1 MTSERERLEP
11 MQATIVSFRWSAL
24 EDPEQAIERA
34 RTTTHEATATG
45 GELVAFGGFELA
57 YRFALDEVEAA
68 AFFARSIVQRVPTLG
83 RAGIAIGEIAFLPN
97 ELGREGLGWGEPLVV
112 AAALARLAE
121 LGSVLVLADLAEVHE
136 DVLQPAGPGKDFP
149 FGGKARRTVKLE
161 ALTFEDAEDVDHPHN
176 LTDTAQ
182 ATAAKLTFAQSSYP
196 PPRRS
201 HTGSYD
207 LLELARSALSRADS
221 VPLDT
226 AVSELNLSA
235 GNREVVERLAGVLAM
250 TRGASEEGLRVLRR
264 AAESEQNDDRRAR
277 AILAYSI
284 GVASAGRHEEALL
297 EALNALAITRRT
309 SDVSGERA
317 CARVLGQLAFANG
330 HADAASAWAH
340 VGERLRD

>member
-1 MTSERERLEP
+1 MALQP
-11 MQATIVSFRWSAL
+11 VQVAIVSFRWSAL
-24 EDPEQAIERA
+24 EEAPKAIERA
-34 RTTTHEATATG
+34 RLTTEEAAAIG

-57 YRFALDEVEAA
+57 YRFPADEVEAA
-68 AFFARSIVQRVPTLG
+68 AFFARSIVQRVPSLG
-83 RAGIAIGEIAFLPN
+83 RAGLALGEIAFFPDDFA
-97 ELGREGLGWGEPLVV
+97 RMGLGWGEPLVV
-112 AAALARLAE
+112 AAALARLAD
-121 LGSVLVLADLAEVHE
+121 LGSVLVLTELADLHGE
-136 DVLQPAGPGKDFP
+136 VLQPAGSGKDFP
-149 FGGKARRTVKLE
+149 FAGKTRKTTKLE
-161 ALTFEDAEDVDHPHN
+161 ALTFEDAEAVGEPLN

-182 ATAAKLTFAQSSYP
+182 ATVAKLTLAQSSYP

-235 GNREVVERLAGVLAM
+235 GNREIVERLAGVLAM

-264 AAESEQNDDRRAR
+264 AAEAEQNDDRRAR

-284 GVASAGRHEEALL
+284 GVASVGRHEEALL

-317 CARVLGQLAFANG
+317 CARVLAQLAFANG
-330 HADAASAWAH
+330 HTDAASAWAH